1 MKEHDI
7 VVLAED
13 LPKHGLRA
21 GDLGTV
27 VLVHSRTAGYE
38 VEFATL
44 GGETVAVVTLEAG
57 QIRPVGS
64 REIAHARAVAG

>member
-7 VVLAED
+7 VVLMED
-13 LPKHGLRA
+13 LPDHGLRA

-27 VLVHSRTAGYE
+27 VLVHGDEEGYE

-44 GGETVAVVTLEAG
+44 AGETMAVVALDPRQVRAIG
-57 QIRPVGS
+57 RD
-64 REIAHARAVAG
+64 EIAHARPVAG